1 MSNTAGPGNTTVAL
15 QMQATG
21 VVPANNRHQPGNI
34 NLNGTQ
40 NGFQN
45 FEVVPQIA
53 SRLPVKQMNK
63 DQHVSVAQ

>member
-1 MSNTAGPGNTTVAL
+1 
-15 QMQATG
+15 MQATG
-21 VVPANNRHQPGNI
+21 VVPANNRHGAANI

-40 NGFQN
+40 TGFQN

-63 DQHVSVAQ
+63 D

>member
-1 MSNTAGPGNTTVAL
+1 MAL

-63 DQHVSVAQ
+63 D

>member
-1 MSNTAGPGNTTVAL
+1 LSNTAGPGNTTVAL